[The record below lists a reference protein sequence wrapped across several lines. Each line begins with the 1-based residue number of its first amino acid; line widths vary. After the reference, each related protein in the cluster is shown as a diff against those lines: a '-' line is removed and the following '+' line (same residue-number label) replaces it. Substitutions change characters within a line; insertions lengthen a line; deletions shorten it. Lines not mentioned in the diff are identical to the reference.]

1 MIHQP
6 QAKQGSQSVEGVLAD
21 LEGQRARLLSAVTW
35 VRGVADG
42 VRAAIGSGQVE
53 FTNTAYLTAQSVQAE
68 IAISMPTP
76 QGVKDVPAFTISC
89 AVPPAEQ
96 ATLLADP
103 LASLEALGNVTAQ
116 RWLDAYGTR
125 PFEVWVVKET
135 RIWRGDEAATAVWL
149 SKQVKGWLEW
159 WFKAAP
165 RIAYR
170 PRKGLEVAFQG
181 VKPIVAP
188 GASQAAQRKP

>member
-96 ATLLADP
+96 ATLLAD
-103 LASLEALGNVTAQ
+103 
-116 RWLDAYGTR
+116 
-125 PFEVWVVKET
+125 
-135 RIWRGDEAATAVWL
+135 EAATAVWL